1 MKIFNIELT
10 DAQFNNLVTFLNRTQ
25 LSGGE
30 VPAYNDLMNILGK
43 VANPEID
50 KTVK

>member
-1 MKIFNIELT
+1 MKMLQIELT
-10 DAQFNNLVTFLNRTQ
+10 DTQFNNLVTFLNRTQ
-25 LSGGE
+25 LSGSE

-50 KTVK
+50 KPTK